1 MRRHLFLVILA
12 AVIVS
17 VGVVF
22 VLAERSSPSGT
33 AVQSR
38 TAASSATS
46 IDPGDRG
53 EVVTTGL
60 FRSIAKRENPLV
72 VAITTQSRVKT
83 PDFHRLFGN
92 DDFFRRFFG
101 FPDSPGNQVQQGL
114 GSGFLISPTGEIV
127 TNNHVVAGAEQI
139 RVALFSDVHK
149 TYPAE
154 IVGRDP
160 LTDTALIK
168 LKNAPENL
176 PTAVLGNSDG
186 LEPGD
191 WVMAIGNPFQL
202 GHTVTVGVISYKGR
216 PFATTEGR
224 FQNMLQTDASINP
237 GNSGGPLIDV
247 RGEVIGVN
255 SAILSG
261 GDGGGNIGIG
271 FAVPI
276 NTVKDLLPQL
286 RKGSIQRGQLGVQ
299 ILSAPIT
306 EAEAKN
312 LGLPKPEG
320 AIVSRVEHDSPA
332 DRAGLRPGDVIVEY
346 NGHPVPD
353 ADHLTSMVVNTL
365 PDTRVGITFYRNG
378 QRQTASA
385 TIEKLQ
391 LEPPEQGSNGGTSAS
406 GFGLSFGDITPGT
419 ADQLRLPNDIRGAVV
434 ENVEPFTPASNAG
447 LKRGDVILEVNRRK
461 VQSASDAARELRA
474 VKSGE
479 PAFLLLWRQGG
490 QQFVELRR
498 E

>member
-1 MRRHLFLVILA
+1 
-12 AVIVS
+12 
-17 VGVVF
+17 
-22 VLAERSSPSGT
+22 
-33 AVQSR
+33 
-38 TAASSATS
+38 
-46 IDPGDRG
+46 
-53 EVVTTGL
+53 
-60 FRSIAKRENPLV
+60 
-72 VAITTQSRVKT
+72 
-83 PDFHRLFGN
+83 
-92 DDFFRRFFG
+92 
-101 FPDSPGNQVQQGL
+101 
-114 GSGFLISPTGEIV
+114 
-127 TNNHVVAGAEQI
+127 
-139 RVALFSDVHK
+139 
-149 TYPAE
+149 
-154 IVGRDP
+154 
-160 LTDTALIK
+160 
-168 LKNAPENL
+168 
-176 PTAVLGNSDG
+176 
-186 LEPGD
+186 
-191 WVMAIGNPFQL
+191 
-202 GHTVTVGVISYKGR
+202 
-216 PFATTEGR
+216 
-224 FQNMLQTDASINP
+224 MLQTDASINP

-276 NTVKDLLPQL
+276 DTVKDLLPQL

-312 LGLPKPEG
+312 LGLPNPEG

-346 NGHPVPD
+346 NDHPVPD

-365 PDTRVGITFYRNG
+365 PDTRVGIRFYRNG

-385 TIEKLQ
+385 TIAKLQ
-391 LEPPEQGSNGGTSAS
+391 LDAGEQGSNGGGASAP
-406 GFGLSFGDITPGT
+406 GFGLSFGDITPGIV
-419 ADQLRLPNDIRGAVV
+419 DQLRLPNDIRGAVV

-447 LKRGDVILEVNRRK
+447 LNRGDVILEVNRHK

-474 VKSGE
+474 VTSGE